1 MLLEEEEGHFLV
13 GLASNLVVSECHM
26 DSFSTKL
33 KCYLL
38 VAYSLFLSLYT
49 TAWNLEGAQYFQFSR
64 SVLAACIVYL

>member
-13 GLASNLVVSECHM
+13 GLASNLVVSEGHM
-26 DSFSTKL
+26 DSFSTNL

-49 TAWNLEGAQYFQFSR
+49 TAWNLEGPQYFHFSR
-64 SVLAACIVYL
+64 SVLAACIVYP